1 MHIILILYSYFYLLR
16 GKKIEERDMRINL
29 YSFIIMLLFPI
40 VTILKGVHVRLALS
54 EDMDAIMAL
63 DISISEEYF
72 KPLLLQYPEFKEK
85 IEEVE
90 KLLNDEIESDVPWFT
105 NCIALEK
112 QQRLYV
118 AQDGEAI
125 VGFAVCHQQDDT
137 TMVIDLL
144 MIDPSYR
151 GKGIGRQLITAS
163 IQAFPQPSTCI
174 IVVLDNN
181 TLARA
186 VYEKMGFILMD
197 KKPLF
202 VQEKYPEPRYICYA
216 AACNIIF

>member
-1 MHIILILYSYFYLLR
+1 MRNNVFYC
-16 GKKIEERDMRINL
+16 
-29 YSFIIMLLFPI
+29 I
-40 VTILKGVHVRLALS
+40 VIAFAFSVITILEGIHVRLALP
-54 EDMDAIMAL
+54 EDMDGVMAL
-63 DISISEEYF
+63 DINISEEYF
-72 KPLLLQYPEFKEK
+72 KPLLLQHPDFENKE
-85 IEEVE
+85 EEVE
-90 KLLNDEIESDVPWFT
+90 KLLDDEIENDIPWFT
-105 NCIALEK
+105 SCIALEK

-144 MIDPSYR
+144 MIDPVYR

-163 IQAFPQPSTCI
+163 IQAFPQASTCI

-202 VQEKYPEPRYICYA
+202 VQEKYPEARYICY
-216 AACNIIF
+216 CSSM